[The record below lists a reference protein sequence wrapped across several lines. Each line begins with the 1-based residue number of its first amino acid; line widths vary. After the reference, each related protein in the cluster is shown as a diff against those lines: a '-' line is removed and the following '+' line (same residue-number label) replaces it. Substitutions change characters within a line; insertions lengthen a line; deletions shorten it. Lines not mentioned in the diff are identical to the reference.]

1 MTIRKVFQAG
11 QRFLL
16 PKKSYIQ
23 KCYKCFSMDINSTV
37 ALVTGSTSGIGLSI
51 ASELLEQ
58 NAKAV
63 IISGIRDQQGE
74 EAVRKL
80 NDKYGQK
87 RCEYLHLDTTN
98 KKEFEDAF
106 KLIFKKYGS
115 LDILVNNAGILHDKE
130 WEKTI
135 SVNIN
140 GVVYGVILAK
150 KYMSNKP
157 SGAAVVNVAS
167 ILGIDVIPYTPIYN
181 LSKFAIV
188 GLTRS
193 FQNEEYFKNSGIKV
207 VALCPG
213 VTDTELVSS
222 KVPMLYEEWTPKAF
236 DELASFVKQSSTV
249 IGKAAAYVIKHG
261 ETGTCWPVEGHVLY
275 KADFPTRKDI
285 SIKISDLK

>member
-1 MTIRKVFQAG
+1 
-11 QRFLL
+11 
-16 PKKSYIQ
+16 
-23 KCYKCFSMDINSTV
+23 MDINSTV